1 MTNTIQPR
9 KLGIMGGTF
18 DPIHYGH
25 LLLAQN
31 AAEEFDLD
39 QVFFLPTG
47 KSPHKAN
54 SQVTRPDIRCEMVGL
69 AISDNPKF
77 ELSMI
82 ESQSTDVNYTY
93 LTLQKFHQIYPGTK
107 FYFIMGEDSLD
118 DFKNWKNPKEI
129 CRLASLLV
137 AVRNDLGNTIQRKVL
152 HAVNDYSADIH
163 MLHTPNVSISS
174 SEIRKRIQ
182 LGKTVQYMLPKEVE
196 TFIRMNSLYLG

>member
-54 SQVTRPDIRCEMVGL
+54 SQVTRPDIRCKMVGL

-93 LTLQKFHQIYPGTK
+93 LTLQKFHQIYPGT
-107 FYFIMGEDSLD
+107 
-118 DFKNWKNPKEI
+118 NPKEI

-152 HAVNDYSADIH
+152 NTVNDYSADIH
-163 MLHTPNVSISS
+163 ILHTPNVSISS
-174 SEIRKRIQ
+174 REIRKRIR
-182 LGKTVQYMLPKEVE
+182 LGKTVKYMLPKEVE